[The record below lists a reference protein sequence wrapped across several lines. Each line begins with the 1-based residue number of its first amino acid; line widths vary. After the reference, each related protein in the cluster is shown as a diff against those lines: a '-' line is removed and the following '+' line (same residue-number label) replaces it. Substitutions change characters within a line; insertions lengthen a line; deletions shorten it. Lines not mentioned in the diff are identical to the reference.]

1 MSLFHSTA
9 VIDDSSNI
17 HSNAEIGPFCIIG
30 PNVKIEENVKLLSNV
45 VVQGNT
51 TIGSGTKVWPFTV
64 LGGDPQDLKFKGEN
78 GSLKIG
84 KNNNIRE
91 HVTMHIGTDAGGLET
106 LVGDNNLFM
115 AGAHVAHDCNIG
127 SNCVLANNV
136 MIAGHVQIG
145 DWAIL
150 GGLSAVHQWTR
161 IGAHS
166 FLGGFSALTK
176 DLIPYGLAVGNRA
189 TLEGLNLTGLRRRNF
204 NNEEI
209 KKVKKAYSILFE
221 NGENEFKDR
230 IEKLKSEKIDSS
242 VVDELINFVTQKG
255 NRSYCLPEEL

>member
-1 MSLFHSTA
+1 
-9 VIDDSSNI
+9 
-17 HSNAEIGPFCIIG
+17 
-30 PNVKIEENVKLLSNV
+30 
-45 VVQGNT
+45 
-51 TIGSGTKVWPFTV
+51 
-64 LGGDPQDLKFKGEN
+64 
-78 GSLKIG
+78 
-84 KNNNIRE
+84 
-91 HVTMHIGTDAGGLET
+91 
-106 LVGDNNLFM
+106 
-115 AGAHVAHDCNIG
+115 
-127 SNCVLANNV
+127 

-161 IGAHS
+161 IGSHS

-209 KKVKKAYSILFE
+209 KKAKKAYSILFE

-230 IEKLKSEKIDSS
+230 IEKLKSENIDSS
-242 VVDELINFVTQKG
+242 VVNELINFVTQKG

>member
-1 MSLFHSTA
+1 
-9 VIDDSSNI
+9 
-17 HSNAEIGPFCIIG
+17 
-30 PNVKIEENVKLLSNV
+30 
-45 VVQGNT
+45 
-51 TIGSGTKVWPFTV
+51 
-64 LGGDPQDLKFKGEN
+64 
-78 GSLKIG
+78 
-84 KNNNIRE
+84 
-91 HVTMHIGTDAGGLET
+91 
-106 LVGDNNLFM
+106 
-115 AGAHVAHDCNIG
+115 
-127 SNCVLANNV
+127 

-161 IGAHS
+161 IGSHS

-230 IEKLKSEKIDSS
+230 IEKLKSENIDSS
-242 VVDELINFVTQKG
+242 VVNELINFVTQKG